1 MQAQAHD
8 IDRGSIDLN
17 CDLGEAR
24 RGTPRWA
31 ASLAPHAGPD
41 PDDAALLAVV
51 TSANVACGFHA
62 GNRPTM
68 NATVVAAAG
77 RGVAVG
83 AHPSYRDAE
92 NFGRVDHDLGREE
105 VARIVA
111 FQLIELDMAARRHGS
126 RVRYVK
132 PHGAL
137 YNRIVHDREQAA
149 GVVDAVLA
157 YAAVADEDPLPIL
170 GLPGAAVLTEAEK
183 AGADGLLVVTP
194 YYSKPPQAAIAE
206 HMRTVADATEL
217 PVMLYDIPGRSGVP
231 IDTET
236 LLRLAEHPRILAVKD
251 AKGDLVA
258 SQRVM
263 TESSLVYYSGE
274 DALNLPL
281 MAFGAVGIVSVVGHV
296 SADKFASMVA
306 AVGDND
312 LDSARRIAGELAPLV
327 DAIMNHLPGVVAVKA
342 ALELQGVIPTRATR
356 MPLLP
361 AADEQVES
369 LRAQLIRSGYLQ

>member
-1 MQAQAHD
+1 MSG
-8 IDRGSIDLN
+8 RGGEPHVGVVGQGGIDLN

-41 PDDAALLAVV
+41 SDDAALLAVV

-183 AGADGLLVVTP
+183 AGVRAVTEAFADRGYRPDGTLVPRGEPGAVITDADRAKA
-194 YYSKPPQAAIAE
+194 SAA
-206 HMRTVADATEL
+206 
-217 PVMLYDIPGRSGVP
+217 
-231 IDTET
+231 
-236 LLRLAEHPRILAVKD
+236 
-251 AKGDLVA
+251 
-258 SQRVM
+258 
-263 TESSLVYYSGE
+263 
-274 DALNLPL
+274 
-281 MAFGAVGIVSVVGHV
+281 AFGAPPFSGQAKRMMAPDAVARPIIASSESGSPRMTQAARPVSV
-296 SADKFASMVA
+296 
-306 AVGDND
+306 GD
-312 LDSARRIAGELAPLV
+312 APRITG
-327 DAIMNHLPGVVAVKA
+327 
-342 ALELQGVIPTRATR
+342 
-356 MPLLP
+356 
-361 AADEQVES
+361 
-369 LRAQLIRSGYLQ
+369 